1 MVSELYSAFKGF
13 SGRVPCLL
21 ARGCKGRA
29 RARPSRDH
37 IHSGCLSIC
46 TVICV
51 FLIFVL
57 HIFTYVTSYNGY
69 ICGFHGQHTCM
80 VESRDVRELVNL
92 RGSSCFPKQARTIGA
107 LIIRIGFS
115 GPLYYK
121 YHKKHPKIVLVV
133 IQAPRVAWAV
143 QELFQ
148 EYEAD
153 VENRLED
160 YKSQATPGPRGLALG
175 LAKP

>member
-1 MVSELYSAFKGF
+1 MFIGEGMQGA
-13 SGRVPCLL
+13 
-21 ARGCKGRA
+21 RA

-51 FLIFVL
+51 FLIFVY
-57 HIFTYVTSYNGY
+57 TYSHMLQVTMDTY
-69 ICGFHGQHTCM
+69 CGFHGQHTCI

-121 YHKKHPKIVLVV
+121 YHKKHPK
-133 IQAPRVAWAV
+133 
-143 QELFQ
+143 
-148 EYEAD
+148 
-153 VENRLED
+153 
-160 YKSQATPGPRGLALG
+160 
-175 LAKP
+175 

>member
-1 MVSELYSAFKGF
+1 MRSKSLAGEFHVYWRGD
-13 SGRVPCLL
+13 
-21 ARGCKGRA
+21 ARGARA

-51 FLIFVL
+51 FLYLYTHMLQVTMD
-57 HIFTYVTSYNGY
+57 TY
-69 ICGFHGQHTCM
+69 CGFHGQHICI

-121 YHKKHPKIVLVV
+121 YHKEHPK
-133 IQAPRVAWAV
+133 
-143 QELFQ
+143 
-148 EYEAD
+148 
-153 VENRLED
+153 
-160 YKSQATPGPRGLALG
+160 
-175 LAKP
+175 